1 LWHKSVIVFQ
11 LSVKYRRVPTV
22 GVAIGETVNIFA
34 ASPSIFVYPPAQN
47 LELQTYIT
55 HSTIAG
61 ADN

>member
-1 LWHKSVIVFQ
+1 LFFQ

-22 GVAIGETVNIFA
+22 GVAIGETINIFA

-55 HSTIAG
+55 HSTITG
-61 ADN
+61 VDN